1 MKKQL
6 ALLAALAIACG
17 APAGMTSFPSTGF
30 TAEAQANKVS
40 GVIRDAQGEPL
51 IGATVKV
58 KGTNRGTATDVD
70 GKYSINANRGDV
82 LVISYVG
89 SKPMEVTVRSGAMDI
104 DMAANDQVLDE
115 VVVTALGIRKDKKS
129 LGYAVDD
136 LKAEELMRNKSA
148 NAINSLS
155 GKIAGVNITQSS
167 GAAGAGAQIILRGG
181 TSGSENRDN
190 QPLFVVDGVIYDNS
204 SSIVG
209 NTGFDGTGTAQTVTS
224 NRVMD
229 INPEDI
235 ENMSILKGPAASAL
249 YGSRAANGVVLIT
262 TKKGKEGHTEVN
274 LSAKYILSQAAHL
287 PKVQKSFLRGY
298 LEDQYDGNKYIGTN
312 YNDFAYTSW
321 GKYDP
326 NAERYD
332 NIGGFFQNGG
342 IWDTNLSVSGG
353 TKNNSFYLSGSFYN
367 QDGIVPTT
375 GYTKTTFRFNG
386 EQKVGRFTFGANAA
400 YSDARVTRTLTG
412 AALYGSQGTGA
423 LYAVYNWSPTDYM
436 KHYLNEDGSRYRMFG
451 DRLDPW
457 DERDNPYWI
466 LEKNKMTDKTE
477 RFTGNFNVKWDIFDW
492 WWINYRMGV
501 DTYTQEAINLV
512 APDGA
517 IKKDW
522 QKGML
527 SDNTMRYRY
536 LTNNLMSNWN
546 KQFGDFNV
554 NLMLGGSTDY
564 TKNVRN
570 YQMAWNFAVPE
581 FFSFDNAGNEDKKF
595 QHTMSRK
602 RLISAFG
609 EFRMDWRNAIFL
621 TVTGRNDWTS
631 TLPKENRSY
640 FYPSVSGAIAF
651 TELFRESLPDWFSFG
666 KIRASW
672 AEVGKDTGPYETN
685 TYLWP
690 VYTFLLGKVGMGNSW
705 ERGNPYIKPEKT
717 RSTEVG
723 LELRFLRNRLKFDVA
738 YYTNNSYNQILSPR
752 GPQSTGYIFCSINAG
767 NVYNKGIEISL
778 GGTPIQTRDFTWETN
793 INAAGNRGTMKN
805 LPDGM
810 EFMYVTDVQY
820 AGAKAASISGGSFMA
835 ISGTKWKRVQ
845 NPDSPYNG
853 QLVLNSNGFPVAED
867 VGGDSWEVGNR
878 EPKFAGGWNNT
889 FTWKNLSFNML
900 WEFRVGGD
908 VFNGTKYEMT
918 MNGVSDFSGKFRQ
931 EDLTISGVQNTGTA
945 DNPNYVE
952 VSNTWSP
959 DKSYV
964 FAGKEQSGMSI
975 IQNYYTGAY
984 NIEVANWITKVN
996 SLRLRTISLTYDLP
1010 RTLLARTKYIKRAAI
1025 TASANNL
1032 LLFTNYDG
1040 DPEVAASGSGRGG
1053 SSSVGFDYC
1062 GVPATRS
1069 YAVGINLTFG
1079 TNEEAPVRVNGA
1091 ELDLLNNQ
1099 INDLR
1104 NQLADAQNASNA
1116 RINDLQNQLN
1126 AANNRANQLQ
1136 KDLNDCQKSKSGMI
1150 DKSLQYMTI
1159 LVHFPVNKTAVT
1171 ADQQPNVER
1180 IAAYM
1185 KSHPEANC
1193 TINGYASK
1201 DGPADHNIDLANG
1214 RAVSVKDML
1223 VKKYGIDAKRI
1234 NAQGQGISEMFDELS
1249 WNRVSICEI
1258 IVK

>member
-1 MKKQL
+1 
-6 ALLAALAIACG
+6 
-17 APAGMTSFPSTGF
+17 
-30 TAEAQANKVS
+30 
-40 GVIRDAQGEPL
+40 
-51 IGATVKV
+51 
-58 KGTNRGTATDVD
+58 
-70 GKYSINANRGDV
+70 
-82 LVISYVG
+82 
-89 SKPMEVTVRSGAMDI
+89 
-104 DMAANDQVLDE
+104 
-115 VVVTALGIRKDKKS
+115 
-129 LGYAVDD
+129 
-136 LKAEELMRNKSA
+136 
-148 NAINSLS
+148 
-155 GKIAGVNITQSS
+155 
-167 GAAGAGAQIILRGG
+167 
-181 TSGSENRDN
+181 
-190 QPLFVVDGVIYDNS
+190 
-204 SSIVG
+204 
-209 NTGFDGTGTAQTVTS
+209 
-224 NRVMD
+224 
-229 INPEDI
+229 
-235 ENMSILKGPAASAL
+235 
-249 YGSRAANGVVLIT
+249 
-262 TKKGKEGHTEVN
+262 
-274 LSAKYILSQAAHL
+274 
-287 PKVQKSFLRGY
+287 
-298 LEDQYDGNKYIGTN
+298 
-312 YNDFAYTSW
+312 
-321 GKYDP
+321 
-326 NAERYD
+326 
-332 NIGGFFQNGG
+332 
-342 IWDTNLSVSGG
+342 
-353 TKNNSFYLSGSFYN
+353 
-367 QDGIVPTT
+367 
-375 GYTKTTFRFNG
+375 
-386 EQKVGRFTFGANAA
+386 
-400 YSDARVTRTLTG
+400 
-412 AALYGSQGTGA
+412 
-423 LYAVYNWSPTDYM
+423 
-436 KHYLNEDGSRYRMFG
+436 
-451 DRLDPW
+451 
-457 DERDNPYWI
+457 
-466 LEKNKMTDKTE
+466 
-477 RFTGNFNVKWDIFDW
+477 
-492 WWINYRMGV
+492 
-501 DTYTQEAINLV
+501 
-512 APDGA
+512 
-517 IKKDW
+517 
-522 QKGML
+522 
-527 SDNTMRYRY
+527 
-536 LTNNLMSNWN
+536 
-546 KQFGDFNV
+546 
-554 NLMLGGSTDY
+554 
-564 TKNVRN
+564 
-570 YQMAWNFAVPE
+570 
-581 FFSFDNAGNEDKKF
+581 
-595 QHTMSRK
+595 
-602 RLISAFG
+602 
-609 EFRMDWRNAIFL
+609 
-621 TVTGRNDWTS
+621 
-631 TLPKENRSY
+631 
-640 FYPSVSGAIAF
+640 
-651 TELFRESLPDWFSFG
+651 
-666 KIRASW
+666 
-672 AEVGKDTGPYETN
+672 
-685 TYLWP
+685 
-690 VYTFLLGKVGMGNSW
+690 MGNSW

-1079 TNEEAPVRVNGA
+1079 TTEEAPARVNGA